1 VLKSGV
7 VFPLVRLTVLA
18 VLVAAPAWATSL
30 LMVPQSEASRPVCE
44 SLVEV
49 FTAQKMTV
57 KMAGPKSTAL
67 ACLSKPQAERG
78 ACFLDSATKSRVD
91 GIVLISATKK
101 GANVALTM
109 ELLSKKTGTTRAT
122 QKVKAPQKSLKAKAN
137 LPVQR
142 LVVEML
148 LEDGPGTGTGGAV
161 ASLDE
166 GPVEDD
172 ELAPLTTVGTT
183 ATSPEPAPIEPKPP
197 VVEKPVEKPAEVAHV
212 ATPPADAPKNV
223 TLTPPVQDTPVV
235 VAPGPSKGA
244 NVPAIVMTGV
254 AVAAA
259 AAAGIFG
266 AMAMSSKGQLEN
278 APGGVSSLSYSEAQ
292 ALQSSANTNFTIAL
306 GAGIGAGV
314 AAGVA
319 GYLWAR

>member
-1 VLKSGV
+1 M
-7 VFPLVRLTVLA
+7 LA

-30 LMVPQSEASRPVCE
+30 LMVPHSEASRPVCE

-57 KMAGPKSTAL
+57 KMAGPKSTAV
-67 ACLSKPQAERG
+67 ACLSKPKAERG
-78 ACFLDSATKSRVD
+78 ACFLDAATRSRVD
-91 GIVLISATKK
+91 GIILMTATKK
-101 GANVALTM
+101 GATISLTM

-161 ASLDE
+161 ASLDD
-166 GPVEDD
+166 GPGDD
-172 ELAPLTTVGTT
+172 ELAPLTAVGVAAVQPPPT
-183 ATSPEPAPIEPKPP
+183 PVEPAPTP
-197 VVEKPVEKPAEVAHV
+197 VEKPVEVAQV
-212 ATPPADAPKNV
+212 TTPPADAPTKV

-244 NVPAIVMTGV
+244 NVPAIAMTGV

-266 AMAMSSKGQLEN
+266 AMAMSSKGQLES

-319 GYLWAR
+319 GFLWAR